1 MPSERTEPRFWGT
14 YKGRIIKAIAIDG
27 ARTWGDLQE
36 LTGFN
41 RQMVNKVLAELFENK
56 AINKFENGEYRV
68 AKDLYYEYRDYFST
82 SEASTTPT
90 LKVKQDDQNNIVRE
104 LQDWLSLKKID
115 LKDNHVF
122 LEGGKLDGLTSHLI
136 ENVRTELLVI
146 NPFVDMANIVNMM
159 KERVQKGCNVTL
171 LTRVPGTKD
180 KSEVLDNLKEY
191 GMKVLTNKTVHAKIM
206 IFDRGVAIISSMNL
220 YPFSVAGGSW
230 EAGIATCSDDTVS
243 DVLNT
248 VFMKLEEKETSLW
261 EKSQGISQ

>member
-27 ARTWGDLQE
+27 ARVWGDIQE

-41 RQMVNKVLAELFENK
+41 RQMVNRVLAELFENK
-56 AINKFENGEYRV
+56 AISKLENGEYRV
-68 AKDLYYEYRDYFST
+68 AKDLYFEYRNFFSGADV
-82 SEASTTPT
+82 SATPT
-90 LKVKQDDQNNIVRE
+90 LKVKQEDQRNIVRE

-146 NPFVDMANIVNMM
+146 NPFVDMASIVNLM

-171 LTRVPGTKD
+171 LTRPPANAD
-180 KSEVLDNLKEY
+180 KNEVLNNLQEY
-191 GMKVLTNKTVHAKIM
+191 GIKVLTNKSVHAKIM
-206 IFDRGVAIISSMNL
+206 VFDRGVAIISSMNL
-220 YPFSVAGGSW
+220 YAFSVGGGSW
-230 EAGIATCSDDTVS
+230 EAGIATCSEDAVS

-248 VFMKLEEKETSLW
+248 VFLKMEEKETASW
-261 EKSQGISQ
+261 VKT